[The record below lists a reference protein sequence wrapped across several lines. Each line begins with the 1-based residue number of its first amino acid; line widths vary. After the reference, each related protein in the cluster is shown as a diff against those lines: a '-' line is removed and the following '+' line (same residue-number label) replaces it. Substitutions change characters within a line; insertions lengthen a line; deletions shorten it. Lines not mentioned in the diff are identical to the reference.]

1 MEENE
6 NFEDELERLLQ
17 SEREREKEKEK
28 KINAKEI
35 DYLNEIEKKKNYI
48 SKVEK
53 ILGKLPKSKIVKAIQ
68 ADYNNKKISED
79 TYIEIMKIL
88 GERAMFQAELQE
100 DIIYASKE
108 EAEQKLGIKIEGH
121 KIDQIKDIEQEK

>member
-17 SEREREKEKEK
+17 SEREREKEK
-28 KINAKEI
+28 KINAKEN

-121 KIDQIKDIEQEK
+121 KIDQIKEIEQEK

>member
-17 SEREREKEKEK
+17 SEREKEK

-68 ADYNNKKISED
+68 VDYNNKKISED

-88 GERAMFQAELQE
+88 GERAMFQAKLQE

-121 KIDQIKDIEQEK
+121 KIDQIKEIEQEK

>member
-1 MEENE
+1 MEKIEDLN
-6 NFEDELERLLQ
+6 NKLDELLK
-17 SEREREKEKEK
+17 SERESQKERKKNEIDNAYLK
-28 KINAKEI
+28 KIE
-35 DYLNEIEKKKNYI
+35 EKKNYI

-121 KIDQIKDIEQEK
+121 KIDQIKEIEQEK

>member
-17 SEREREKEKEK
+17 SEREREKEK

-68 ADYNNKKISED
+68 VDYNNKKISED

-88 GERAMFQAELQE
+88 GERAMFQAKLQE

-121 KIDQIKDIEQEK
+121 KIDQIKEIEQEK

>member
-17 SEREREKEKEK
+17 SEREKEK
-28 KINAKEI
+28 KINAKEN

-53 ILGKLPKSKIVKAIQ
+53 LLEILPKSKIIKAIQ
-68 ADYNNKKISED
+68 ADYNNKKISEE
-79 TYIEIMKIL
+79 TYIKIMKQL
-88 GERAMFQAELQE
+88 GERAMFQAKLQE

-121 KIDQIKDIEQEK
+121 KIDQIKEIEQEK

>member
-17 SEREREKEKEK
+17 SEREREKEK

-68 ADYNNKKISED
+68 VDYNNKKISED

-88 GERAMFQAELQE
+88 GERAMFQAKLKE
-100 DIIYASKE
+100 DIIYESKE

-121 KIDQIKDIEQEK
+121 KIDQIKEIEQEK